1 MRLYAII
8 RMALAWAARPDSGSP
23 EFYTMRFGHFF
34 YPMKFDDSR
43 DAEEVQECL
52 REAELVEAL
61 GFDAIWIA
69 EHYFTG
75 ECVYG
80 DPLVFASAVAVKTSR
95 IEIGF
100 GILEL
105 PLHQPVRVAMQTAL
119 LDNLC
124 QGRLIVGTAK
134 GSNYNAF
141 EYIGFGT
148 DPQLGAEQMEE
159 AEELLVKAWT
169 TDNVVFEG
177 KHYRA
182 AFPSVRPRPFQ
193 KPHPRLARACINR
206 ESIIEMARIGRPILI
221 RGRST
226 NSTAAD
232 IRLYRD
238 TMSEAGFGEAAI
250 ERNLD
255 QVWVWREMHLAETD
269 EEALNEFLPAQ
280 HEAFTRIQ
288 VYRDRWNPVEF
299 PMSRQAPPMGPEGYA
314 SVPDPDAPES
324 LVGSPRRVAD
334 QLTQM
339 RDAGIRNLMLTN
351 RGLMS
356 PEKTEASLRLLAEK
370 VMPRFQAG

>member
-1 MRLYAII
+1 
-8 RMALAWAARPDSGSP
+8 
-23 EFYTMRFGHFF
+23 MRFGHFF

-43 DAEEVQECL
+43 DEAAIQECL
-52 REAELVEAL
+52 VEAELVEKL
-61 GFDAIWIA
+61 GFDAIWLA

-80 DPLVFASAVAVKTSR
+80 DPLVFAGALAVKTKS

-105 PLHQPVRVAMQTAL
+105 PLHNPVRVAIQTAL

-134 GSNYNAF
+134 GSNYNAY
-141 EYIGFGT
+141 EYIGFGSNP
-148 DPQLGAEQMEE
+148 DLGVEQLEE

-169 TDNVVFEG
+169 TDNVDFQG
-177 KHYRA
+177 KHYQVS
-182 AFPSVRPRPFQ
+182 FPSIRPRPYQ
-193 KPHPRLARACINR
+193 KPHPRLTRACVNE
-206 ESIIEMARIGRPILI
+206 ESIKEMGRIGRPILL

-226 NSTAAD
+226 NSTAAS

-238 TMSEAGFGEAAI
+238 AMQEAGFDDAAI

-255 QVWVWREMHLAETD
+255 QIWVWREMHLAATD
-269 EEALNEFLPAQ
+269 EQALSEFIPAQ
-280 HEAFTRIQ
+280 HEAYTKMEA
-288 VYRDRWNPVEF
+288 YRTAWNPAEYL
-299 PMSRQAPPMGPEGYA
+299 MDRQAPPMGREGYA
-314 SVPDPDAPES
+314 DAPDPDASENV
-324 LVGSPRRVAD
+324 VGGPDRVAE
-334 QLTQM
+334 QLAQM

-356 PEKTEASLRLLAEK
+356 PEQTAASLKLFSER
-370 VMPRFQAG
+370 VMPLFRD

>member
-1 MRLYAII
+1 
-8 RMALAWAARPDSGSP
+8 
-23 EFYTMRFGHFF
+23 MRFGHFF

-52 REAELVEAL
+52 REAVLVEAL

-119 LDNLC
+119 LDTLC

-141 EYIGFGT
+141 EYVGFGT
-148 DPQLGAEQMEE
+148 NPRLGAEQMEE

-182 AFPSVRPRPFQ
+182 SFPSVRPRPFQ

-206 ESIIEMARIGRPILI
+206 ESIIEMARIGRPILL

-226 NSTAAD
+226 NSTAED
-232 IRLYRD
+232 IRPYRD
-238 TMSEAGFGEAAI
+238 VMAEAGFDEAAI

-255 QVWVWREMHLAETD
+255 QIWVWREMHLAETD
-269 EEALNEFLPAQ
+269 EQALNEFLPAQ

-288 VYRDRWNPVEF
+288 AYRDQWNPAEF
-299 PMSRQAPPMGPEGYA
+299 PMSRQTPPMGPEGYA
-314 SVPDPDAPES
+314 PVPDPDAPEN
-324 LVGSPRRVAD
+324 LVGSPRRVAE
-334 QLTQM
+334 QFAQM

-351 RGLMS
+351 RGLMP
-356 PEKTEASLRLLAEK
+356 PEKAETSLRLLAER
-370 VMPRFQAG
+370 VMPKFREG